1 MSDLNDKL
9 GSITN
14 TADRTAQF
22 DPQDVQKNKAM
33 GVLAYLSWLIIIPLL
48 AAKDSKFARFHCNQ
62 GLVLAIAETLC
73 WIVVKIFGGIPVI
86 GWVLRVAV
94 GLLDLAFLV
103 LAVMGIVN
111 AASGKAK
118 ELPLLGSF
126 RLLS

>member
-111 AASGKAK
+111 AASGKAR